1 MFSSNNAE
9 TIDKKLKK
17 QDVHVENVKFIDKDT
32 DDGYLRTWDQLNP
45 TIVNN
50 SNKDIKE
57 VTLAVV
63 AWDKNGLPIK
73 PDFAMAFSQD
83 AYISNYADDE
93 INLTGHS
100 SSDKE
105 IFNLESDNKIAS
117 YKIIV
122 SAYKDFDGHTWK
134 NPLYEKFEKVYGQ
147 KRLKDIKGSKNTTN
161 SLETEE

>member
-1 MFSSNNAE
+1 M
-9 TIDKKLKK
+9 
-17 QDVHVENVKFIDKDT
+17 
-32 DDGYLRTWDQLNP
+32 
-45 TIVNN
+45 
-50 SNKDIKE
+50 
-57 VTLAVV
+57 TLAVG

-105 IFNLESDNKIAS
+105 IFNLELDNKIAS

-147 KRLKDIKGSKNTTN
+147 ND
-161 SLETEE
+161 

>member
-1 MFSSNNAE
+1 
-9 TIDKKLKK
+9 
-17 QDVHVENVKFIDKDT
+17 
-32 DDGYLRTWDQLNP
+32 
-45 TIVNN
+45 
-50 SNKDIKE
+50 
-57 VTLAVV
+57 
-63 AWDKNGLPIK
+63 
-73 PDFAMAFSQD
+73 MAFSQD
-83 AYISNYADDE
+83 VYISNYADDE

-105 IFNLESDNKIAS
+105 IFNLELDNKIAS